1 MVILMGL
8 SETHSVTVIDNDFQ
22 RTIEPDKLPSE
33 GNNYVIYDSADGNS
47 ARTSNYSYELGAGD
61 DLLEVSGDLWNT
73 DSVKEQ
79 VFFGGDGDDTLIGVI
94 QAIGG
99 TMATTRSSRRRQR

>member
-22 RTIEPDKLPSE
+22 RTIEPDKLPSD

-47 ARTSNYSYELGAGD
+47 ARTSNDSYELGAGD
-61 DLLEVSGDLWNT
+61 DLLEVSSDLWNT
-73 DSVKEQ
+73 VSVKEQ
-79 VFFGGDGDDTLIGVI
+79 VFIG
-94 QAIGG
+94 A
-99 TMATTRSSRRRQR
+99 TATTT